1 MKDKR
6 PTLVTI
12 GENAKRNIVQNV
24 RGYGDFDAIKIEG
37 NAEDNSIFDVSVTS
51 VKALTAIEEIKRET
65 RKLEVDEAI
74 KEEIIQR
81 LEELERSKNPQ
92 EKDSIY
98 RKLMSSLADH
108 TTVLTPILPALAK
121 LASLFNS

>member
-51 VKALTAIEEIKRET
+51 VKALTAIEEIKREI
-65 RKLEVDEAI
+65 RKLEVDEAT